1 MSTVLDTLQK
11 GTGYL
16 EKYGVEDA
24 RLNMQ
29 HLLAHVLKCDRMQI
43 YVDFDRQ
50 LTEPQLV
57 TLRGLTKRRAG
68 GEPLQHLLGTS
79 EFCGLEFKTDDRALI
94 PRPETEDLTER
105 CSQLELPDSPR
116 ILDLGCGSG
125 VIGISLASLLKE
137 DNPRITLADVSQE
150 ALDLA
155 EENRSALLPNS
166 DIQLI
171 LSDLFQNIEGTFDLI
186 VANLPYIPKSEET
199 TLSREVQRDPSLALY
214 GGEIG
219 TELIALFFD
228 QVGGHIEP
236 GGTVALEYGI
246 NQEEEVKSL
255 AENAQFEKVEI
266 IKDLYGVNR
275 FLFAVKI

>member
-105 CSQLELPDSPR
+105 CSQLELPGSPR

-137 DNPRITLADVSQE
+137 NNPRITLADVSQE

-228 QVGGHIEP
+228 QVGSHIEP